1 MSKKT
6 KVIIFGICLVS
17 VLAISALA
25 LFLIPGSGTM
35 VVITINGEQYG
46 TYPLSENTVLD
57 IKTTLGH
64 NIVEVKDGQVRVTEA
79 DCPNQICVKTHPMSK
94 ELPYP
99 IVCLP
104 HKLTVEIR

>member
-6 KVIIFGICLVS
+6 KVIIFVICLAF
-17 VLAISALA
+17 VLAISVLA
-25 LFLIPGSGTM
+25 LYLIPKSGTK
-35 VVITINGEQYG
+35 VVITVNGEQYG
-46 TYPLSENTVLD
+46 TYPLDENTVLD
-57 IKTTLGH
+57 IKTNSGH

-94 ELPYP
+94 DVPYP

-104 HKLTVEIR
+104 HKLTVELR